1 MKMKD
6 KTLKNIRICC
16 YIALAVCGI
25 WAVLAVINFFGILTG
40 NATLPHAVNWSHRGT
55 MKIVYFAL
63 YVLSTLSQIFLICLA
78 VVNVFK
84 GIRDNMVF
92 PKSNVKL
99 LFWLALVDF
108 VYELCWTNL
117 PILFDDG
124 FVLQLVNTNFVT
136 PFFLLFFAFMYK
148 VAADAV
154 EENNLTI

>member
-1 MKMKD
+1 MND
-6 KTLKNIRICC
+6 KTLKNIRVCC

-25 WAVLAVINFFGILTG
+25 WAVLAANNFIGILTG
-40 NATLPHAVNWSHRGT
+40 NTILPRVVNWSHRGT

-63 YVLSTLSQIFLICLA
+63 YVLSTLSQILLICFA
-78 VVNVFK
+78 VVNVLK

-117 PILFDDG
+117 PILFDDR
-124 FVLQLVNTNFVT
+124 FVLQLVNTNFIT

-154 EENNLTI
+154 EENNLTV